1 MTRVDADVLAYLAEQ
16 HPRERA
22 LAEWT
27 RQVVLEA
34 EPDFEERI
42 YRGWGG
48 LGYRHREGGYVCGLF
63 PKSGEVRVFF
73 EHGQALHDVAD
84 LFADAD
90 TRGRTLVVRA
100 AEDETRRDLTRAV
113 ESAVVFSLLRRS

>member
-1 MTRVDADVLAYLAEQ
+1 MPTAADVLAYLAEQ

-22 LAEWT
+22 LAEWS

-42 YRGWGG
+42 YRGWRG
-48 LGYRHREGGYVCGLF
+48 LGYRHPEGGYVCGLF
-63 PKSGEVRVFF
+63 PKDGEVRVFF

-84 LFADAD
+84 VFEPAG
-90 TRGRTLVVRA
+90 TRGRTLVVRTA
-100 AEDETRRDLTRAV
+100 DGETRRDLMRAV
-113 ESAVVFSLLRRS
+113 QSGVVFALLGRG